1 MSIQLIQQY
10 HAKVEKL
17 IRYGG
22 SRNESAL
29 RKAFHDLLESYAGS
43 KNLVLVP
50 EVELRIRGGRR
61 A

>member
-10 HAKVEKL
+10 YAKVEKL

-29 RKAFHDLLESYAGS
+29 RKPFQELLDAYAQS
-43 KNLVLVP
+43 KGCLLYTSP
-50 EVELRIRGGRR
+50 SPRDS
-61 A
+61 